1 MSDEAEIIETLQDMN
16 SRLRTILDELNAKR
30 RGENQLESQDIDTL
44 NNIYNELIQTI
55 NTVKRYLNKDTK
67 QTTLFEWYN

>member
-30 RGENQLESQDIDTL
+30 KGKNQLESQDIATL
-44 NNIYNELIQTI
+44 NNIYNELIQTT
-55 NTVKRYLNKDTK
+55 NTIKRYLNKDTK
-67 QTTLFEWYN
+67 QTTLFE

>member
-1 MSDEAEIIETLQDMN
+1 MADESEIIETLQDMN

-44 NNIYNELIQTI
+44 NNIYNELIQTT
-55 NTVKRYLNKDTK
+55 NTIKRYLNKDTK
-67 QTTLFEWYN
+67 QRTLFE

>member
-30 RGENQLESQDIDTL
+30 KGKKQLESQYIATL
-44 NNIYNELIQTI
+44 NNIYNELIQTT
-55 NTVKRYLNKDTK
+55 NTIKRYLNKDTK
-67 QTTLFEWYN
+67 QTTLFE